1 MNVEN
6 ILAAA
11 AARGAQ
17 LGLAY
22 SGAVSPAEAWALHQQ
37 LPGSVIVD
45 VRSAAEWQFV
55 GVVPDAVRIELRT
68 YPGMVPNPGFVTQ
81 LQQQVDKSATVLFI
95 CRSGARSDEAARL
108 AAEAGYSQVYNVLEG
123 FEGDRDAAQHR
134 GSVNGWKAAGL
145 PWMQG

>member
-1 MNVEN
+1 MSVEN

-11 AARGAQ
+11 AVRGEQA
-17 LGLAY
+17 GLAY
-22 SGAVSPAEAWALHQQ
+22 RGAVLPAEAWALRQQ
-37 LPGSVIVD
+37 LPGTVIVD

-68 YPGMVPNPGFVTQ
+68 YPGMVPNPGFVSQ
-81 LQQQVDKSATVLFI
+81 LQQQVDKAATVLFI

-123 FEGDRDAAQHR
+123 FEGDRDASQHR
-134 GSVNGWKAAGL
+134 GQLNGWKAAGL

>member
-1 MNVEN
+1 MTVEN

-22 SGAVSPAEAWALHQQ
+22 SGAVSPAEAWALRQQ

>member
-22 SGAVSPAEAWALHQQ
+22 SGAVSPAEAWALRQQ

-55 GVVPDAVRIELRT
+55 GVVPDAVRIELRS

>member
-1 MNVEN
+1 MSVEA

-11 AARGAQ
+11 AARAEEAGLSYNGA
-17 LGLAY
+17 LL
-22 SGAVSPAEAWALHQQ
+22 PAEAWALSQQ
-37 LPGSVIVD
+37 LAGTVIVD

-55 GVVPDAVRIELRT
+55 GVVPEAIRIELRT

-81 LQQQVDKSATVLFI
+81 LQQQVEKSATVLFI

-108 AAEAGYSQVYNVLEG
+108 AAEAGYRQVYNVLEG

-134 GSVNGWKAAGL
+134 GSINGWKAAGL

>member
-22 SGAVSPAEAWALHQQ
+22 RGAVSPAEAWALRQQ

>member
-22 SGAVSPAEAWALHQQ
+22 SGAVSPAEAWALRQQ

-108 AAEAGYSQVYNVLEG
+108 AAEAGYGQVYNVLEG

-134 GSVNGWKAAGL
+134 GSVNGWKVAGL

>member
-1 MNVEN
+1 MTVEN

-11 AARGAQ
+11 AARGAH

-22 SGAVSPAEAWALHQQ
+22 SGAVSPAEAWALRQQ

-108 AAEAGYSQVYNVLEG
+108 AAEAGYSQIYNVLEG

>member
-1 MNVEN
+1 MTVEN

-22 SGAVSPAEAWALHQQ
+22 SGAVSPAEAWALRQQ

-108 AAEAGYSQVYNVLEG
+108 AAEAGYSEVYNVLEG

>member
-1 MNVEN
+1 MTVEN

-17 LGLAY
+17 LGVAY
-22 SGAVSPAEAWALHQQ
+22 SGAVSPAEAWALRQQ

-55 GVVPDAVRIELRT
+55 GVVPDAIRIELRT

>member
-1 MNVEN
+1 MSVEA

-11 AARGAQ
+11 AARAEEAGLSYNGA
-17 LGLAY
+17 LL
-22 SGAVSPAEAWALHQQ
+22 PAEAWALSQQ
-37 LPGSVIVD
+37 QAGTVIVD

-55 GVVPDAVRIELRT
+55 GVVPEAIRIELRT

-81 LQQQVDKSATVLFI
+81 LQQQVEKSATVLFI

-108 AAEAGYSQVYNVLEG
+108 AAEAGYRQVYNVLEG

-134 GSVNGWKAAGL
+134 GSINGWKAAGL

>member
-22 SGAVSPAEAWALHQQ
+22 SGAVSPAEAWALRQQ

>member
-17 LGLAY
+17 LGPAY
-22 SGAVSPAEAWALHQQ
+22 SGAVSPAETWALRQQ

-108 AAEAGYSQVYNVLEG
+108 AAEAGYGQVYNVLEG